1 MRKKLTAALAALA
14 FLFLAPVARAGDSD
28 LLREKV
34 REGMIFTFNAVA
46 AEDAGTANHAQRVA
60 IVRGWFLSPEE
71 WAPRGVRFVL
81 SQQPTY
87 ADQCDGDA
95 EAIRVLDCAPGAGT
109 QSDVN
114 FLMSSWLTN
123 LVGAGIGG

>member
-1 MRKKLTAALAALA
+1 MKRFVTFAILATL
-14 FLFLAPVARAGDSD
+14 LVAPVARASDGD
-28 LLREKV
+28 LLREKI

-46 AEDAGTANHAQRVA
+46 SEDPGTTDHAERVA
-60 IVRGWFLSPEE
+60 IVRAWFLSPEE

-95 EAIRVLDCAPGAGT
+95 EAIRVLDCTPGSGT

-123 LVGAGIGG
+123 LVSAGIGN